1 MAAFKICRAA
11 LQSSFSQ
18 ANIIEVGRTEQH
30 DDLQLRPRRGIA
42 CVFIPLLHDGHII
55 ALRIST
61 EKLSHFIYSQRY
73 SIGVNLDQ
81 LSTILNLTCNED
93 LVDITTC
100 DEWFQFIFQ
109 IENSEGHKTC
119 RNIEF
124 IPPNP
129 MHVLLDSMPHHHV
142 LKAGD
147 HSWSCSVDLDP
158 LLDILDAAGDD
169 DFVGFFALDDNDDM
183 PLRFKLTLEK
193 PGAEKKVL
201 QIERNEYVIE
211 FEDVEKEDDSPYV
224 VLFRLKHLRSLN
236 DSIERSNN
244 VCIYP
249 TYLGGPPACLSCTFD
264 SIGEISY
271 FFPPSS

>member
-1 MAAFKICRAA
+1 MKWLKRV
-11 LQSSFSQ
+11 
-18 ANIIEVGRTEQH
+18 VGPDEFFTVNFHPDGMSLLASPQ
-30 DDLQLRPRRGIA
+30 DDES
-42 CVFIPLLHDGHII
+42 II
-55 ALRIST
+55 ALLRINRESFS
-61 EKLSHFIYSQRY
+61 LF
-73 SIGVNLDQ
+73 
-81 LSTILNLTCNED
+81 
-93 LVDITTC
+93 LVD
-100 DEWFQFIFQ
+100 
-109 IENSEGHKTC
+109 S
-119 RNIEF
+119 
-124 IPPNP
+124 
-129 MHVLLDSMPHHHV
+129 
-142 LKAGD
+142 D

-193 PGAEKKVL
+193 PAGLRREMEIQGLNADLWLLDFDIKPREYIVKIAITTSIFLSTLQFFYSLDIETVCIFITDSKVTFTAGAEKKVL